1 MAVYTILSDDDI
13 LKIQHAFNLGD
24 IIAFKGI
31 AEGVS
36 NSNYFI
42 ETTDNRFILTIY
54 EAMTEVADLP
64 FYLGATE
71 YAAKKGLPTALPIH
85 TIDGELT
92 YKIGDKTCALCSF
105 LKGISPKQPNVAQVR
120 SAGAA
125 LAQLHNALSD
135 FPLKRK
141 NSLGPDSWQNLW
153 EKNKAGA
160 ENVETGVVNLVE
172 SDLLAIEEGWAK
184 DLPSGFIHADL
195 FPDNVLFVGNEV
207 SGLIDF
213 YFGATDFYAYD
224 IAVMLNSWCF
234 LPLGREF
241 DLTKG
246 KALLSGYES
255 VRPLSDNEKAAI
267 PLFARG
273 AALRFFLTRLDDWL
287 RPDDG
292 AFVIKKD
299 PREYSAR
306 LAFHRAAK
314 SIFDYGSI

>member
-1 MAVYTILSDDDI
+1 MLLNGKLI
-13 LKIQHAFNLGD
+13 KIQHAFNLGD

-42 ETTDNRFILTIY
+42 ETNDTRYILTIY

-71 YAAKKGLPTALPIH
+71 YAAQKGLPTALPIH
-85 TIDGELT
+85 TIDGEMT

-105 LKGISPKQPNVAQVR
+105 LKGISPKQPNVSQVR

-135 FPLKRK
+135 FPLKRS
-141 NSLGPDSWQNLW
+141 NSLGPASWRKLW
-153 EKNKAGA
+153 DKNKLGA
-160 ENVETGVVNLVE
+160 ETVETGVVSLVE
-172 SDLLAIEEGWAK
+172 SDLLAIENGWAK
-184 DLPSGFIHADL
+184 NLPSGFIHADL
-195 FPDNVLFVGNEV
+195 FPDNVLFVGDNV

-255 VRPLSDNEKAAI
+255 IRPLSEEERAAI
-267 PLFARG
+267 PLLARG

-287 RPDDG
+287 KPNDG
-292 AFVIKKD
+292 ALVTKKD

-314 SIFDYGSI
+314 SMFDYGG

>member
-13 LKIQHAFNLGD
+13 LKIQHAFNLGE

-42 ETTDNRFILTIY
+42 ETVDNRFILTIY

-71 YAAKKGLPTALPIH
+71 YAAQKGLPTALPIH
-85 TIDGELT
+85 TITGEIT
-92 YKIGDKTCALCSF
+92 FKIGDKTCALCSF

-125 LAQLHNALSD
+125 LAKLHIALAEY
-135 FPLKRK
+135 PLKRI
-141 NSLGPDSWQNLW
+141 NSLGPESWRSLW
-153 EKNKAGA
+153 DKNKAGA
-160 ENVETGVVNLVE
+160 ESVETGVVDLVE
-172 SDLLAIEEGWAK
+172 NDLAIIEKEWAK

-195 FPDNVLFVGNEV
+195 FPDNVLFIGDEV

-213 YFGATDFYAYD
+213 YFGATDFFAYD

-246 KALLSGYES
+246 RALLNGYES
-255 VRPLSDNEKAAI
+255 VRKLNNDEKSAI
-267 PLFARG
+267 PIFSRG

-287 RPDDG
+287 KPEDG
-292 AFVIKKD
+292 ALVMKKD

-306 LAFHRAAK
+306 MAFHRAAK
-314 SIFDYGSI
+314 SLFDYGG